1 MADDRTPLVGGFNT
15 GAPESKRILYALVS
29 RGNVILAEET
39 LGKQSKRGISGN
51 FATVASKLLS
61 KFPQSDGKNSYS
73 YDAEHEFHL
82 FSSDGLFY
90 LCLAEQGVQLRIA
103 YSLLSSLKEKF
114 LSHYGER
121 WQRANA
127 YAMSDFSRVIN
138 GELKRFNDPESD
150 KMYRLKGEISEV
162 KDVMRNN
169 INKVLERGEKIEL
182 LVDKSEQ
189 LAESAHVFHKRA
201 KSLKWAMCRENAKLW
216 GIIIFVILAIIGVI
230 VSVACGGGGCGGGGG
245 GGGGNA
251 PTPGTWPPTSPG
263 PFNAVNDGQF

>member
-1 MADDRTPLVGGFNT
+1 MPASDRTPLVGGFKT
-15 GAPESKRILYALVS
+15 SDAPKRILYALVS

-39 LGKQSKRGISGN
+39 LGKKSKRGISGN

-61 KFPQSDGKNSYS
+61 KFPQSDGKNSYK
-73 YDAEHEFHL
+73 YDEEHEFHL
-82 FSSDGLFY
+82 YSSDGLFY

-103 YSLLSSLKEKF
+103 YSLLASLQEKF

-150 KMYRLKGEISEV
+150 KMYRLKGEIAEV

-182 LVDKSEQ
+182 LVDKSEA
-189 LAESAHVFHKRA
+189 LAESATVFHKRA
-201 KSLKWAMCRENAKLW
+201 KTLKWAMCRENAKLW
-216 GIIIFVILAIIGVI
+216 AVIICVVLAVIGIIVIF
-230 VSVACGGGGCGGGGG
+230 ACGGGCGGSGGSG
-245 GGGGNA
+245 SA
-251 PTPGTWPPTSPG
+251 PAPWSSPS
-263 PFNAVNDGQF
+263 PIMDKNE